1 MTIVIYIICLGVGL
15 VFTLLSAFFGHVFG
29 GGHEGHVAGSGGHVE
44 AGADSSDMPGVSV
57 LSPTII
63 ASFITAFGGLGIIFS
78 QFPATKSPIISAPL
92 AVLGGMVI
100 AGSVLA
106 LLRRLFSHTQS
117 SSESKVATLAGMTAT
132 IISPIPVNGV
142 GEIAYVQAG
151 KRYTAPARLEKGDTA
166 LGNGK
171 LVRIT
176 RVVGSQFYVAP
187 SE

>member
-1 MTIVIYIICLGVGL
+1 MPVMI
-15 VFTLLSAFFGHVFG
+15 
-29 GGHEGHVAGSGGHVE
+29 
-44 AGADSSDMPGVSV
+44 GAIGPSLRPK
-57 LSPTII
+57 I
-63 ASFITAFGGLGIIFS
+63 
-78 QFPATKSPIISAPL
+78 PAPAI
-92 AVLGGMVI
+92 
-100 AGSVLA
+100 
-106 LLRRLFSHTQS
+106 
-117 SSESKVATLAGMTAT
+117 GMTAT

-151 KRYTAPARLEKGDTA
+151 TRYTAPARLEKGDTA